1 MKTLLSAIAL
11 LAAALGA
18 SAQTAAEPKFETT
31 CNNNGSW
38 GRGDKAMQQFCET
51 RDLTMPA
58 TNGQTLTVDGGPNGG
73 ITVRGWDGPNV
84 RVRAKVQTWA
94 STEAEAATRAHRIS
108 IATQGNTLR
117 AGDPNKEN
125 NWSVSYE
132 IFVPRTTAL
141 ALNTTNG
148 GIHIENVQAAIRF
161 ETTNG
166 GVSLANLGGSV
177 KGETTNG
184 GLNIALNGSQWQG
197 QGLDVSTTN
206 GGIHWKLPRA
216 YSARLVTS
224 TNMGGIRT
232 DLPVTKTGM
241 FHKEVEA
248 SLGLGGATVKAVTT
262 NGGISVDQAQD

>member
-1 MKTLLSAIAL
+1 MKTLLSALAV
-11 LAAALGA
+11 LAASLGA
-18 SAQTAAEPKFETT
+18 SAQTTTELKFETT
-31 CNNNGSW
+31 CNNNSW
-38 GRGDKAMQQFCET
+38 GRGDKSMEQFCET

-58 TNGQTLTVDGGPNGG
+58 PNGQTLTVDGGPNGG

-84 RVRAKVQTWA
+84 RIRAKVQAWA
-94 STEAEAATRAHRIS
+94 STEAAAATRAHRIS

-117 AGDPNKEN
+117 AADPEKDHD
-125 NWSVSYE
+125 WSVSYE

-184 GLNIALNGSQWQG
+184 GLNIELTGSKWQG

-206 GGIHWKLPRA
+206 GGIRWKLPRT

-248 SLGLGGATVKAVTT
+248 NLGQGGAVVKAVTT
-262 NGGISVDQAQD
+262 NGGISVDQTRD

>member
-1 MKTLLSAIAL
+1 MKTLLSALAV
-11 LAAALGA
+11 LAASLGA
-18 SAQTAAEPKFETT
+18 AAQTTTEPQFELT
-31 CNNNGSW
+31 CEQGGWKSYKDLKN
-38 GRGDKAMQQFCET
+38 FCET
-51 RDLTMPA
+51 RDLTLPA
-58 TNGQTLTVDGGPNGG
+58 TNGQVLTVDGGPNGG

-84 RVRAKVQTWA
+84 RVRAKVQAWGT
-94 STEAEAATRAHRIS
+94 SEAAAASRAHRIS

-117 AGDPNKEN
+117 AADPEKEQ

-166 GVSLANLGGSV
+166 GVSLENLGGSV

-184 GLNIALNGSQWQG
+184 GLSISLSGSQWQG

-206 GGIHWKLPRA
+206 GGIRWKLPRA

-232 DLPVTKTGM
+232 ELPVTKTGM

-248 SLGLGGATVKAVTT
+248 NLGQGGAVVKAVTT
-262 NGGISVDQAQD
+262 NGGISVDQTRD

>member
-1 MKTLLSAIAL
+1 MKTLLSALAL
-11 LAAALGA
+11 LAASLGA
-18 SAQTAAEPKFETT
+18 TAQTTTEPKFETS

-38 GRGDKAMQQFCET
+38 GRGDKAQQQFCET

-58 TNGQTLTVDGGPNGG
+58 LNGQPLNVDGGPNGG

-84 RVRAKVQTWA
+84 RIRAKVQSWGT
-94 STEAEAATRAHRIS
+94 TEADAATRAQRIS
-108 IATQGNTLR
+108 IATQGSTLR
-117 AGDPNKEN
+117 ASNPDKDH

-148 GIHIENVQAAIRF
+148 GISIENVQAAIRF

-184 GLNIALNGSQWQG
+184 GLNISLNGSQWQG

-216 YSARLVTS
+216 YSARLFTS

-232 DLPVTKTGM
+232 ELPVTKTGM

-248 SLGLGGATVKAVTT
+248 SLGQGGAVVKAVTT
-262 NGGISVDQAQD
+262 NGGISVDQTRD

>member
-1 MKTLLSAIAL
+1 MKTLLSALAV
-11 LAAALGA
+11 LAASLGA
-18 SAQTAAEPKFETT
+18 SAQTTTEPKFEST
-31 CNNNGSW
+31 CANNGSW
-38 GRGDKAMQQFCET
+38 SRGDKTLQQFCET
-51 RDLTMPA
+51 RDLAMPA

-84 RVRAKVQTWA
+84 RIRAKVQTWA
-94 STEAEAATRAHRIS
+94 ATEAAAATRAHRIS

-117 AGDPNKEN
+117 AADPEKEQ

-184 GLNIALNGSQWQG
+184 GLNIALSGSQWQG

-232 DLPVTKTGM
+232 ELPVTKTGM

-248 SLGLGGATVKAVTT
+248 SLGQGGAVVKAVTT
-262 NGGISVDQAQD
+262 NGGISVDQARD

>member
-1 MKTLLSAIAL
+1 MKTLLSALAV
-11 LAAALGA
+11 LAASLGA
-18 SAQTAAEPKFETT
+18 TAQTTDPQFETT
-31 CNNNGSW
+31 CNNSW
-38 GRGDKAMQQFCET
+38 SRGDKSMKQFCET

-58 TNGQTLTVDGGPNGG
+58 PNGQPLTVDGGPNGG

-84 RVRAKVQTWA
+84 RVRAKVQTWG
-94 STEAEAATRAHRIS
+94 SSDAEAAASAHRIT
-108 IATQGNTLR
+108 IATQSNTLR
-117 AGDPNKEN
+117 AANPDKDH

-132 IFVPRTTAL
+132 VFVPRTTAL

-148 GIHIENVQAAIRF
+148 GIHIENVQAAIHF

-166 GVSLANLGGSV
+166 GVSLENLGGNV

-184 GLNIALNGSQWQG
+184 GLSISLSGSQWQG

-206 GGIHWKLPRA
+206 GGIRWKLPRA

-241 FHKEVEA
+241 FRKEVEA
-248 SLGLGGATVKAVTT
+248 NLGQGGAVVKAVTT
-262 NGGISVDQAQD
+262 NGGISVDQNRD

>member
-1 MKTLLSAIAL
+1 MKTLLSALAV
-11 LAAALGA
+11 LAASLGA
-18 SAQTAAEPKFETT
+18 AAQTTPEPTFEMN
-31 CNNNGSW
+31 CEQGGWKGYKDLKN
-38 GRGDKAMQQFCET
+38 FCET
-51 RDLTMPA
+51 RDLTLSAP
-58 TNGQTLTVDGGPNGG
+58 NGQPLTVDGGPNGG

-84 RVRAKVQTWA
+84 RVRVKVQAWGRN
-94 STEAEAATRAHRIS
+94 EAAAADRAHRIS

-117 AGDPNKEN
+117 AADPEKDHD
-125 NWSVSYE
+125 WSVSYE

-166 GVSLANLGGSV
+166 GVSLENLGGSV

-184 GLNIALNGSQWQG
+184 GLSIALSGSQWQG

-216 YSARLVTS
+216 YSARLFTS

-232 DLPVTKTGM
+232 ELPVTKTGM

-248 SLGLGGATVKAVTT
+248 NLGQGGAVVKAVTT
-262 NGGISVDQAQD
+262 NGGISVDQTRD

>member
-1 MKTLLSAIAL
+1 MKILLSALAV
-11 LAAALGA
+11 LAASLGA
-18 SAQTAAEPKFETT
+18 GAQTTTEPKFELT
-31 CNNNGSW
+31 CEQGGWKSYKDLRN
-38 GRGDKAMQQFCET
+38 FCET

-58 TNGQTLTVDGGPNGG
+58 PNGQTLNVDGGPNGG

-84 RVRAKVQTWA
+84 RVRAQVQAGAA
-94 STEAEAATRAHRIS
+94 SEAAAATRAQRIR
-108 IATQGNTLR
+108 IATQGNMLR
-117 AGDPNKEN
+117 AADPEKEQ

-148 GIHIENVQAAIRF
+148 GINIENVQAAIRF

-166 GVSLANLGGSV
+166 GVNLANLGGSV

-184 GLNIALNGSQWQG
+184 GLNIALGGSQWQG

-206 GGIHWKLPRA
+206 GGIHWKLPRT

-232 DLPVTKTGM
+232 ELPVTKTGM
-241 FHKEVEA
+241 FRKEVEA
-248 SLGLGGATVKAVTT
+248 SLGQGGAVVKAVTT
-262 NGGISVDQAQD
+262 NGGISVDQGGNE

>member
-1 MKTLLSAIAL
+1 MKTLLSALAV
-11 LAAALGA
+11 LAASFGA
-18 SAQTAAEPKFETT
+18 AAQTTPELKFELN
-31 CNNNGSW
+31 CEQGGWKSYKDLKN
-38 GRGDKAMQQFCET
+38 FCET
-51 RDLTMPA
+51 RDLTMAAP
-58 TNGQTLTVDGGPNGG
+58 NGQPLTVDGGPNGG

-84 RVRAKVQTWA
+84 RIRAKVQAWG
-94 STEAEAATRAHRIS
+94 SSEAAAASRAHRIS
-108 IATQGNTLR
+108 IATQGNAIR
-117 AGDPNKEN
+117 SSDPEKDHD
-125 NWSVSYE
+125 WSVSYE

-148 GIHIENVQAAIRF
+148 GISIDNVQAAIRF

-184 GLNIALNGSQWQG
+184 GLRISLSGSQWQG

-206 GGIHWKLPRA
+206 GGIHWKMPRA
-216 YSARLVTS
+216 YSARFVTS
-224 TNMGGIRT
+224 TNMGGIST

-248 SLGLGGATVKAVTT
+248 SLGQGGAVVKAVTT
-262 NGGISVDQAQD
+262 NGGISVDQGGRD

>member
-1 MKTLLSAIAL
+1 MKILLSALAV
-11 LAAALGA
+11 LAASLGA
-18 SAQTAAEPKFETT
+18 VAQTTPEPTFEMN
-31 CNNNGSW
+31 CEQGGWKSYKGLKN
-38 GRGDKAMQQFCET
+38 FCET
-51 RDLTMPA
+51 RDLTLPA
-58 TNGQTLTVDGGPNGG
+58 TNGQPLTVDGGPNGG

-84 RVRAKVQTWA
+84 RVRAKVQAWG
-94 STEAEAATRAHRIS
+94 SSEAAAATRAHRIS

-117 AGDPNKEN
+117 AADPEKDHD
-125 NWSVSYE
+125 WSVSYE

-141 ALNTTNG
+141 VLNTTNG

-184 GLNIALNGSQWQG
+184 GLSIALSGSQWQG

-216 YSARLVTS
+216 YSARFVTS

-232 DLPVTKTGM
+232 ELPVTKTGM

-248 SLGLGGATVKAVTT
+248 SLGQGGAVVKAVTT
-262 NGGISVDQAQD
+262 NGGISVDQGGRE

>member
-1 MKTLLSAIAL
+1 MKILLSA
-11 LAAALGA
+11 LAVLVASLGA
-18 SAQTAAEPKFETT
+18 SAQTTPEPQFELN
-31 CNNNGSW
+31 CEQGGWKSYKDLKN
-38 GRGDKAMQQFCET
+38 FCET
-51 RDLTMPA
+51 RDLTLPA
-58 TNGQTLTVDGGPNGG
+58 TNGQPLTVDGGPNGG

-84 RVRAKVQTWA
+84 RVRVKVQAWG
-94 STEAEAATRAHRIS
+94 STEAAAASRAHRIT

-117 AGDPNKEN
+117 AADPEKDRD
-125 NWSVSYE
+125 WSVSYE
-132 IFVPRTTAL
+132 VFVPRTTPL

-148 GIHIENVQAAIRF
+148 GIRIENVQAAIRF

-184 GLNIALNGSQWQG
+184 GLNISLSGSQWQG

-224 TNMGGIRT
+224 TNMGSIRT
-232 DLPVTKTGM
+232 ELPVTKTGM
-241 FHKEVEA
+241 FQKKVEA
-248 SLGLGGATVKAVTT
+248 DLGKGGPVVKAVTT
-262 NGGISVDQAQD
+262 NGGISVDQSRD

>member
-1 MKTLLSAIAL
+1 MKTLLSALAL
-11 LAAALGA
+11 LAASLGA
-18 SAQTAAEPKFETT
+18 SAQTTTEPRFELS
-31 CNNNGSW
+31 CEQGGWKNYKGLKN
-38 GRGDKAMQQFCET
+38 FCET

-58 TNGQTLTVDGGPNGG
+58 TNGQALTVDGGPNGG

-84 RVRAKVQTWA
+84 RIRAKVQAWG
-94 STEAEAATRAHRIS
+94 SSEATAATRAHRIA

-117 AGDPNKEN
+117 AADPDKDRD
-125 NWSVSYE
+125 WSVSYE

-148 GIHIENVQAAIRF
+148 GISIENVQAAIRF

-184 GLNIALNGSQWQG
+184 GLNISLGGSQWQG

-206 GGIHWKLPRA
+206 GGIRWQLPRS

-224 TNMGGIRT
+224 TNMGSIRT
-232 DLPVTKTGM
+232 ELPVTKTGM
-241 FHKEVEA
+241 FQKEIAA
-248 SLGLGGATVKAVTT
+248 SLGQGGAVVKAVTT
-262 NGGISVDQAQD
+262 NGGISVDQARD